1 MSCFRYCVLIKGQL
15 WAKLHQKLLR
25 RGKFILK
32 RIIDLALYTPVY
44 GTHKEYAQE
53 FRLKQDSKN
62 ISTMKYAPNLK
73 QYFVDLGNVSTI
85 TLHDLYSV
93 PYLAL

>member
-1 MSCFRYCVLIKGQL
+1 MLIKGQL

-32 RIIDLALYTPVY
+32 RIINLALCTPVY
-44 GTHKEYAQE
+44 GTHEECAKE
-53 FRLKQDSKN
+53 FRLKQDRKN

-73 QYFVDLGNVSTI
+73 QYFVDLGNVSTL

-93 PYLAL
+93 PYLTS